1 MKAAKNVT
9 EVLERVRAYNAQGIA
24 CSVSYLPVP
33 SLTKWAVRKTVTE
46 YESLLQKIVAEK
58 LDADVTVKPQQ
69 FGTNISHKTAINA
82 LTNLVEKAHSL
93 NIRVWLDQ
101 ELRFQI
107 KAMHAVAHQSGP
119 EKVGICA
126 QAFRKRSAAD
136 VESLAGFPI
145 RLVKG
150 FYYDHDIKPWAKVTA
165 NYSRLMDEIAEK
177 SSYPCFATH
186 DPELIEKAKTLL
198 DKIGKN
204 KGEIQFFAGVRD
216 DLTAELVQAGY
227 RVRIYVPYGRVFAFM
242 FFGLPIFDR
251 VRALK
256 RILGYKT
263 IT

>member
-1 MKAAKNVT
+1 MKAAKNIS
-9 EVLERVRAYNAQGIA
+9 EVLERVKKYNDQGIA

-33 SLTKWAVRKTVTE
+33 SFTKWAVRKTFTE
-46 YESLLQKIVAEK
+46 YEGLLQKIASEK

-69 FGTNISHKTAINA
+69 FGTNISHKTAVGA
-82 LTNLVEKAHSL
+82 LTKLVEKANSL
-93 NIRVWLDQ
+93 HIRVWLDQ

-107 KAMHAVAHQSGP
+107 KAMHKVAHESGP
-119 EKVGICA
+119 DKVGVCV
-126 QAFRKRSAAD
+126 QAFRKRSID
-136 VESLAGFPI
+136 DIEFLTNFPI

-150 FYYDHDIKPWAKVTA
+150 FYYDHDIKPWSKVTA

-186 DPELIEKAKTLL
+186 DFELIEKAKMLL
-198 DKIGKN
+198 AKIGKD

-216 DLTAELVQAGY
+216 DVAAELVTAGY
-227 RVRIYVPYGRVFAFM
+227 RVRIYVPYGRVWAFM
-242 FFGLPIFDR
+242 MFGLPIFDR

-256 RILGYKT
+256 RILGYKV